1 MCKFQCLVLTD
12 TVEGD
17 DKVSWPLGCTTVW
30 ETYLNTTVC
39 RNLELGDKCVCV
51 VLVCV
56 CTLFMPHLVSI
67 TVVPVFFTLAG
78 LMGMS
83 IISGKLYR

>member
-51 VLVCV
+51 CVSVCV
-56 CTLFMPHLVSI
+56 YSFYASPSQHHRGSC
-67 TVVPVFFTLAG
+67 VFHTRRPYG
-78 LMGMS
+78 HEYNQWQ
-83 IISGKLYR
+83 II